1 MINFIRK
8 WLKEELILFLW
19 GWGVVLSVIAFRMFV
34 VSFFPDYA
42 INLTGLFI
50 LLVVGLHLFFWF
62 KFK

>member
-19 GWGVVLSVIAFRMFV
+19 GWGVVLSVIAFSMFV

-50 LLVVGLHLFFWF
+50 LLVVGLHLFLWF